1 LAARGAG
8 CRRDLAA
15 RGLGRGLACLP
26 WTPEIRMEPSP
37 SCSVVDLADLQRETG
52 RRGGG
57 LVGGKGETGAK
68 RRDTTMERRW
78 TCGSNAGGRAAR
90 FAWAASSS
98 LGQRRVGE
106 EIGWSSFVAKQISRN
121 VEVWGSTFGW
131 GVVTRESG
139 QPNIQTKCLA
149 RISST
154 SKQLKLRHS
163 GRECPNIQCQ
173 ASIQT
178 SKRYLRYF
186 IVTVRLKWKVFQ
198 YLTVAYRCL
207 RQVQFLV

>member
-1 LAARGAG
+1 
-8 CRRDLAA
+8 
-15 RGLGRGLACLP
+15 
-26 WTPEIRMEPSP
+26 MEPSP

-68 RRDTTMERRW
+68 RRDTAMERRW

-131 GVVTRESG
+131 GVVTHESG
-139 QPNIQTKCLA
+139 QPNIQPKCLA

-154 SKQLKLRHS
+154 SKELKLRHS
-163 GRECPNIQCQ
+163 GRECPNIQGQ

-178 SKRYLRYF
+178 SKRTLRAQTLFQKHTASRHSRRREIGRVQKHFPAPCRRGESPPEAFF
-186 IVTVRLKWKVFQ
+186 ITMPTSGVMCK
-198 YLTVAYRCL
+198 
-207 RQVQFLV
+207 